1 MAATTLT
8 AKMTKLNNRKSKRDI
23 EREIRIGQK
32 GGETIVVMY
41 GCPLDD
47 QTRLSRI
54 DLENELNRLNFDV
67 KIKQTRTFS
76 KKNHRVTGGD
86 RTKEQF
92 IKHCVRAAKIRAEK
106 LGIAFDISSED
117 VDVPDVCPVFGT
129 PLVWTNKLGNDTP
142 SLDRRVPAN
151 GYVKGNV
158 AFISMRAN
166 RIKSDATIEDLEQIL
181 KWMKEQ

>member
-8 AKMTKLNNRKSKRDI
+8 AKITKQNNRKSKRDI

-32 GGETIVVMY
+32 GGETIVIMY

-47 QTRLSRI
+47 KTRLSRI
-54 DLENELNRLNFDV
+54 GLENELNRLNYEI
-67 KIKQTRTFS
+67 KIKQTRTVS
-76 KKNHRVTGGD
+76 QKHRGRTGAD

-92 IKHCVRAAKIRAEK
+92 IKHCLRAARIRAEK
-106 LGIAFDISSED
+106 LGIAFDISPED
-117 VDVPDVCPVFGT
+117 VDIPDVCPVFGT

-166 RIKSDATIEDLEQIL
+166 RIKSDATVEDLEQIL